1 MSILPMY
8 RKCIKCKKE
17 FSMNPSV
24 GKIRCPYCGSLGGM
38 PIDDVPIPR
47 PRAPREGIGLGES
60 PVQDN
65 ISLPKV
71 IKKFIKK

>member
-1 MSILPMY
+1 MGRFIYFLSS
-8 RKCIKCKKE
+8 
-17 FSMNPSV
+17 FFFN
-24 GKIRCPYCGSLGGM
+24 CGTFGGM

-60 PVQDN
+60 PVQDD